1 MAFSTKL
8 CVNAVMLARSSKMI
22 SISEKK
28 RILPFWA
35 WPTALSLDAPIV
47 AIAWQSLFLKVFGSS
62 FTVWQF
68 ACLFLTVWL
77 IYSADRL
84 LDSKRLDLTQAHT
97 LRHAFYA
104 RHHKAMLIIWI
115 FLLLL
120 TAVISFS
127 FLNPTVIL
135 IGLFALALCLLY
147 GLAVHRFTR
156 FIRFSKE
163 LQVGF
168 LFAIGCSLV
177 AWSQSLNS
185 GFSLLPLLSATVAFA
200 CLCTFNCLLIA
211 LAEQN
216 LDKLQNQLSFATQ
229 AVLSQRYLS
238 LLLFGFVGLSLGLG
252 LWLQSSFYLA
262 ILLAAFGL
270 WLLSVNMHHLDSEL
284 LRVLA
289 DVVLLSPLVIA
300 LVY

>member
-1 MAFSTKL
+1 
-8 CVNAVMLARSSKMI
+8 
-22 SISEKK
+22 
-28 RILPFWA
+28 
-35 WPTALSLDAPIV
+35 
-47 AIAWQSLFLKVFGSS
+47 
-62 FTVWQF
+62 
-68 ACLFLTVWL
+68 
-77 IYSADRL
+77 
-84 LDSKRLDLTQAHT
+84 
-97 LRHAFYA
+97 
-104 RHHKAMLIIWI
+104 
-115 FLLLL
+115 
-120 TAVISFS
+120 
-127 FLNPTVIL
+127 
-135 IGLFALALCLLY
+135 
-147 GLAVHRFTR
+147 
-156 FIRFSKE
+156 
-163 LQVGF
+163 
-168 LFAIGCSLV
+168 LV